1 MICGMNKRAL
11 KCMING
17 QVLSFN
23 RYIGEN
29 VNDLEQNAF
38 SSSLILLLVRVG
50 KLQDRSKEK

>member
-17 QVLSFN
+17 HVLSFN
-23 RYIGEN
+23 RYFGEN
-29 VNDLEQNAF
+29 VNDMEQNAF